1 MKRRKNDEDRN
12 RDGEVATSGSTVAP
26 ASVSLPLLV
35 DGASRPKLGQV
46 LVDQQLLSPEALTA
60 ALDLQ
65 AASGRRLGSVL
76 VESGL
81 VGAHVL
87 NDALAAQF
95 QKRTPPSDF
104 LADRERQ
111 YNLFPYP
118 DLWRAWL

>member
-60 ALDLQ
+60 ALNSPVRHEMREDFKHFPPFT
-65 AASGRRLGSVL
+65 GPVTHFPMRTRRV
-76 VESGL
+76 
-81 VGAHVL
+81 A
-87 NDALAAQF
+87 
-95 QKRTPPSDF
+95 
-104 LADRERQ
+104 
-111 YNLFPYP
+111 
-118 DLWRAWL
+118 